1 MMIGLIAYQ
10 TLKGDKMK
18 LGKSNS
24 TVFSARRYALATAS
38 VAALLASGH
47 AAFAQ
52 VAAAETTAPAAEVVE
67 AVIVTG
73 SRVARDGFDA
83 PTPVNVLGLEEIKA
97 SAPANIADF
106 VNTMPS
112 VAGSSTAANSSGAL
126 SNGAAG
132 ISALNLRSLGTGRTL
147 VLFDGQRSVVSAATG
162 QVDTNT
168 FPQSLISRV
177 EVVTGGASSAYG
189 SDAVGGVVNFIL
201 DKDYTGIKSSVEY
214 GETTYGDGEN
224 WKYNLTGGGG
234 FAGGKGHVLAS
245 AEWFHQEGVHT
256 IDRDWNRTGYF
267 AIRNPDTSA
276 TAPYYITTN
285 HVGISTYTPGGLI
298 TAGPLRGTYF
308 GVNGAVN
315 QLAYGAVSG
324 QWMVGGDWDY
334 SSSGM
339 EGTNTLIPDEDRSSY
354 FGRVS
359 YELTPNIEVYRSGV
373 VRQVRRAQLLHLA
386 DPDRHRHPLRQ
397 RLSADLGEESDDD
410 PGPVLVHYGHQQ
422 YRHAGFGSAMTR
434 ETERYVVGGKG
445 DFAAFGLGI
454 DWDTYYQHGKT
465 TTHEQL
471 TPTWN
476 NARLALATDAVLSNG
491 KIVCRST
498 ITDPTNG
505 CVPLNRFGQG
515 VASKEALAYV
525 LGTPYRDQE
534 FTQDVAAF
542 NFRTND
548 IQGWAG
554 PISLATGAEY
564 RKEKM
569 SGFVETQYQSSG
581 WKYGN
586 FRATSGKYDVAEA
599 YAEAVVPLFKGA
611 DFNGAFRITD
621 YSTSGTVKTWKAGVT
636 YAPIA
641 DIKFRGSASRDI
653 RAANMSELYDAGT
666 ARSNSVNINGVSTAF
681 VQNLQGNPD
690 AKPEV
695 ADGYGLGVVV
705 SPSFLPGVQAS
716 VDYYD
721 ISVKGV
727 ISFVTAQQVADY
739 CYIQKV
745 TSYCSN
751 LKFVGGVL
759 NTIDL
764 YYANLN
770 KMTAKGLDVEV
781 SYRTSMSDVVSW
793 GVGELALRGMFTHY
807 MENITDDG
815 VTHIDLAGA
824 NTGSTPDW
832 VYRLTANYNLDNWA
846 FNLTARGVSDGVVS
860 NAYTEC
866 QSACPA
872 SVAPYY
878 TINDN
883 SVKGALY
890 FDTSATFKFDIADT
904 SGEAF
909 FSVKNLFNKDP
920 VLVGNPANLGAEN
933 TVGYPETNRSLYD
946 TNGRTFRV
954 GLRMDF

>member
-1 MMIGLIAYQ
+1 
-10 TLKGDKMK
+10 MK
-18 LGKSNS
+18 LAKDLGSVSN
-24 TVFSARRYALATAS
+24 ARRYALATVSALALTACGS
-38 VAALLASGH
+38 VALAQS
-47 AAFAQ
+47 AAG
-52 VAAAETTAPAAEVVE
+52 ETVE
-67 AVIVTG
+67 EVIVTG
-73 SRVARDGFDA
+73 TRIQRDGYSA
-83 PTPVNVLGLEEIKA
+83 PTPVNVLGAEEIA
-97 SAPANIADF
+97 AAAPANIADF

-112 VAGSSTAANSSGAL
+112 VAGSSTAANSSGSL

-201 DKDYTGIKSSVEY
+201 DKEYTGVKTSLEY

-224 WKYNLTGGGG
+224 WKYNITAGSG
-234 FAGGKGHVLAS
+234 FADGKGHALFS
-245 AEWFHQEGVHT
+245 SEWAHQAGVHT
-256 IDRDWNRTGYF
+256 IDRDWNRNGVF
-267 AIRNPDTSA
+267 AIRNTDLSA
-276 TAPYYITTN
+276 GAPYYIVSD
-285 HVGISTYTPGGLI
+285 HVGISAYTPGGLI
-298 TAGPLRGTYF
+298 TAGPLKGTYF

-334 SSSGM
+334 ASSGM
-339 EGTNTLIPDEDRSSY
+339 VGTNTLIPDEDRDSY

-359 YELTPNIEVYRSGV
+359 YELTPNIEVFGQASYAKYKGLSYYISPTQTGIVIRSDNAFLPASV
-373 VRQVRRAQLLHLA
+373 KAQMTSLGLA
-386 DPDRHRHPLRQ
+386 SFTMGTSNIDMPA
-397 RLSADLGEESDDD
+397 S
-410 PGPVLVHYGHQQ
+410 
-422 YRHAGFGSAMTR
+422 GSAMER

-445 DFAAFGLGI
+445 DFSAFSLAL
-454 DWDTYYQHGKT
+454 DWDAYYQHGRTK
-465 TTHEQL
+465 THEQL

-476 NARLALATDAVLSNG
+476 NTRLALATDAVLNNG
-491 KIVCRST
+491 QIVCRST
-498 ITDPTNG
+498 IANPTNG
-505 CVPLNRFGQG
+505 CVPLNRLGQG
-515 VASKEALAYV
+515 VASQAALDYV
-525 LGTPYRDQE
+525 LGTPLREQE

-542 NFRTND
+542 NLTTNS

-554 PISLATGAEY
+554 PISLATGVEY
-564 RKEKM
+564 RREKM
-569 SGFVETQYQSSG
+569 GGSVEAQYMSD

-586 FRATSGKYDVAEA
+586 FRVTSGKYNVKEV
-599 YAEAVVPLFKGA
+599 YIETLVPLLKGL
-611 DFNGAFRITD
+611 DFNGAARITD
-621 YSTSGTVKTWKAGVT
+621 YSTSGTVKTWKAGLT
-636 YAPIA
+636 YAPID

-681 VQNLQGNPD
+681 VQNLQGNPN

-695 ADGYGLGVVV
+695 ADGYGAGVVI
-705 SPSFLPGVQAS
+705 SPRFLPGVQAS

-721 ISVKGV
+721 IKVKGV

-745 TSYCSN
+745 TSYCGN
-751 LKFVGGVL
+751 LIFNNNVL
-759 NTIDL
+759 STINL
-764 YYANLN
+764 YYDNLN
-770 KMTAKGLDVEV
+770 SMTAKGLDVEV
-781 SYRTSMSDVVSW
+781 SYRADLEDLVAW
-793 GVGELALRGMFTHY
+793 GKGSLALRGMFTHY
-807 MENITDDG
+807 IENVTNDG
-815 VTHIDLAGA
+815 VTAIDQAGA

-832 VYRLTANYNLDNWA
+832 VYRLTATYSLDPWT

-866 QSACPA
+866 QSSCPA

-883 SVKGALY
+883 SIEGAIY
-890 FDTSATFKFDIADT
+890 YDVSATYKFEVAGVG
-904 SGEAF
+904 GEGF
-909 FSVKNLFNKDP
+909 LSIKNLFNSEP
-920 VLVGNPANLGAEN
+920 VLLGNPANLGAEN
-933 TVGYPETNRSLYD
+933 TVGYPQTNRNIYD
-946 TNGRTFRV
+946 TLGRTFRV
-954 GLRMDF
+954 GLRLDF

>member
-1 MMIGLIAYQ
+1 MNC
-10 TLKGDKMK
+10 T
-18 LGKSNS
+18 NS
-24 TVFSARRYALATAS
+24 VSSARGMRRYVLATAS
-38 VAALLASGH
+38 ALALLTSARVALAQTAPVAA
-47 AAFAQ
+47 
-52 VAAAETTAPAAEVVE
+52 TATEPELVE
-67 AVIVTG
+67 AVVVTG

-106 VNTMPS
+106 VNTLPS

-147 VLFDGQRSVVSAATG
+147 VLFDGQRSVVSASTG

-201 DKDYTGIKSSVEY
+201 DKTYTGIKSSVEY

-224 WKYNLTGGGG
+224 WKFNITGGGG
-234 FAGGKGHVLAS
+234 FAGGKGHLLAS

-298 TAGPLRGTYF
+298 TAGPLKGTYF
-308 GVNGAVN
+308 GVNSAVN
-315 QLAYGAVSG
+315 QLAYGTVSG

-339 EGTNTLIPDEDRSSY
+339 VGTNTLIPDEDRSSY
-354 FGRVS
+354 FGRAS
-359 YELTPNIEVYRSGV
+359 YELTSHIEVYGQASYAKYEGLSYYISPTQTGITIRSDNAFLPASV
-373 VRQVRRAQLLHLA
+373 KAQMTT
-386 DPDRHRHPLRQ
+386 
-397 RLSADLGEESDDD
+397 LGLTSFTMGTSNIDM
-410 PGPVLVHYGHQQ
+410 P
-422 YRHAGFGSAMTR
+422 ASGSAMER

-445 DFAAFGLGI
+445 DFEAFGLGI
-454 DWDTYYQHGKT
+454 DWDAYYQHGKT
-465 TTHEQL
+465 KTHEQL

-476 NARLALATDAVLSNG
+476 TARLTLATDAVFYNG
-491 KIVCRST
+491 QIVCRST

-515 VASKEALAYV
+515 VASKAALAYV
-525 LGTPYRDQE
+525 LGTPYRDQH

-548 IQGWAG
+548 IKGWAG

-564 RKEKM
+564 RKEEM
-569 SGFVETQYQSSG
+569 GGFVEAQYQSSG

-586 FRATSGKYDVAEA
+586 FRATTGKYNVAEA
-599 YAEAVVPLFKGA
+599 YAEAVVPLFEGA

-636 YAPIA
+636 YAPIP
-641 DIKFRGSASRDI
+641 DVKLRGSASRDI

-690 AKPEV
+690 VKPEI
-695 ADGYGLGVVV
+695 ADGIGVGVVLA
-705 SPSFLPGVQAS
+705 PRFLPGVQAS

-745 TSYCSN
+745 TSYCGN
-751 LKFVGGVL
+751 LKFNNGVL
-759 NTIDL
+759 STIDL

-781 SYRTSMSDVVSW
+781 SYRTELSDLVSW
-793 GVGELALRGMFTHY
+793 GVGRLALRGMFTHY
-807 MENITDDG
+807 IKNVTDDG

-832 VYRLTANYNLDNWA
+832 VYRLTADYDIDNWR
-846 FNLTARGVSDGVVS
+846 FNLTARGVSSGVVS

-883 SVKGALY
+883 SVDGAIYLDLSTTY
-890 FDTSATFKFDIADT
+890 KFEVAGRA
-904 SGEAF
+904 GEAF
-909 FSVKNLFNKDP
+909 LSIRNLMNKDP
-920 VLVGNPANLGAEN
+920 VLVANPNNLGAEN
-933 TVGYPETNRSLYD
+933 TVGYPQTNRNLYD
-946 TNGRTFRV
+946 TMGRTFRV
-954 GLRMDF
+954 GLRFDF